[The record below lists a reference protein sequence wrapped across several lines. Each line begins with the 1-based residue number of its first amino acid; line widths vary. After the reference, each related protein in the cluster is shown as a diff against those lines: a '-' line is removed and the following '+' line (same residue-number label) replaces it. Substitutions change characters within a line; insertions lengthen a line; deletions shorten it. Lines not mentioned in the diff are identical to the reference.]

1 MILAEL
7 TEDRWESTLGW
18 ILYVSSQLSRFGN
31 GWDAMRVRELEKNR

>member
-18 ILYVSSQLSRFGN
+18 ILYVGSLSRFGN